1 MNDDDGFNLSLAKI
15 AIIGLGLMGG
25 SLALAL
31 RGKCSAIYG
40 IDPDPN
46 TRQLAISQNIV
57 DQVFED
63 PAEIISQADVI
74 VLAAPV
80 LAIFSILSTLPE
92 IMPNSCIVMDLGSTK
107 VEIVR
112 KMEELP
118 ARFDPIGG
126 HPICGKERLSLENAD
141 RTLYY
146 AAPFLVTPIGRTTK
160 KALSAITQIIDAIG
174 AKLDILDA
182 TEHDRILALTSHL
195 PYLLSSVLALT
206 TPGSVAPYIGP
217 GFRSASRLA
226 GTSTSMMLGVILSNR
241 ENLLVALENI
251 QDELAVITSA
261 LADKDAE
268 ALNSTLQAAQAAY
281 IKIIGSK

>member
-40 IDPDPN
+40 IDPDSN

-57 DQVFED
+57 DQAFDD

-80 LAIFSILSTLPE
+80 LAILSILSTLPE
-92 IMPNSCIVMDLGSTK
+92 IMPNSCIIMDLGSTK

-146 AAPFLVTPIGRTTK
+146 AAPFLVTPIERTTK
-160 KALSAITQIIDAIG
+160 RALSAITQIIDAIG
-174 AKLDILDA
+174 AKLNILDA
-182 TEHDRILALTSHL
+182 AEHDRILALTSHL
-195 PYLLSSVLALT
+195 PFLLSSVLALT

-241 ENLLVALENI
+241 ENLLAALENV

-261 LADKDAE
+261 LAEKDAE
-268 ALNSTLQAAQAAY
+268 TLNSTLQAAQASY

>member
-1 MNDDDGFNLSLAKI
+1 MTDDDGFNLSLAKI

-40 IDPDPN
+40 IDPDPY

-57 DQVFED
+57 DEVFDD
-63 PAEIISQADVI
+63 PAKIIPQADVI

-80 LAIFSILSTLPE
+80 LAILSILPILPE
-92 IMPNSCIVMDLGSTK
+92 IMPNPCIIMDLGSTK

-112 KMEELP
+112 KMDELP
-118 ARFDPIGG
+118 ARFDPVGG

-146 AAPFLVTPIGRTTK
+146 AAPFLVTPIERTSK
-160 KALSAITQIIDAIG
+160 KALSAISQIIEAIG
-174 AKLDILDA
+174 AKLDILNA
-182 TEHDRILALTSHL
+182 TEHDQILALTSHL
-195 PYLLSSVLALT
+195 PFLLSSVLALT
-206 TPGSVAPYIGP
+206 TPDRVAPYIGP

-241 ENLLVALENI
+241 ENLLAALENI

-261 LADKDAE
+261 IVDNDAE
-268 ALNSTLQAAQAAY
+268 TLNATLQAAQASY
-281 IKIIGSK
+281 TKIIGSK

>member
-40 IDPDPN
+40 IDPDSN

-57 DQVFED
+57 DQAFDD

-80 LAIFSILSTLPE
+80 LAILSILSTLPE
-92 IMPNSCIVMDLGSTK
+92 IMPNSCIIMDLGSTK

-146 AAPFLVTPIGRTTK
+146 AAPFLVTPIERTTK

-174 AKLDILDA
+174 AKLNILDA

-195 PYLLSSVLALT
+195 PFLLSSVLALT

-241 ENLLVALENI
+241 ENLLAALENV

-261 LADKDAE
+261 LAEKDAE
-268 ALNSTLQAAQAAY
+268 TLNSTLQAAQASY